1 MTFRKRVR
9 RERAE
14 TFGKRFHEYAT
25 SLERSVRSTLRP
37 TINLA
42 RATRNKDA
50 SARISRRLMTP
61 H

>member
-9 RERAE
+9 RECAE
-14 TFGKRFHEYAT
+14 TFGKRFHECAT

>member
-14 TFGKRFHEYAT
+14 TFGKRFHEYTT

-37 TINLA
+37 TINLG
-42 RATRNKDA
+42 RLTMNKDS
-50 SARISRRLMTP
+50 SARISRRLTTP

>member
-14 TFGKRFHEYAT
+14 ALGKRFHEYAT
-25 SLERSVRSTLRP
+25 SFDQSVRRTLRP
-37 TINLA
+37 AINLA

-50 SARISRRLMTP
+50 SARISRRLMTL